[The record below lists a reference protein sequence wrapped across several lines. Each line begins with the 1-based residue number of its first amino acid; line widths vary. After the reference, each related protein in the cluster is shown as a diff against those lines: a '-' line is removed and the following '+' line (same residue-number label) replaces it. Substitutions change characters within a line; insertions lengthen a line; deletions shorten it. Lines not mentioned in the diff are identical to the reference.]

1 MVTISGGFRTSFRE
15 QIKSFCSKNDLQ
27 ITYRSC
33 LGDCDNYNIGGETY
47 NIDKL
52 MRYVEQLEQERKSKG
67 FWWRMWN

>member
-1 MVTISGGFRTSFRE
+1 MVRISGGFRTQFRE
-15 QIKSFCSKNDLQ
+15 QIKNFCSNNDLQ

-52 MRYVEQLEQERKSKG
+52 MIYVEQLEKVRKNKG
-67 FWWRMWN
+67 FWWRFWN